1 MTIGTSFLI
10 VLVLLVSLA
19 WYGLQV
25 HALRDLRRR
34 PRVRGDNKV
43 LWALL
48 ILCLPFGG
56 ALIYLSAGPTSF
68 IARPDARTTRPGIRP
83 RSLEPRP
90 RPPRDPHR

>member
-1 MTIGTSFLI
+1 VTLGSFFLI
-10 VLVLLVSLA
+10 LLVLVVSLA

-48 ILCLPFGG
+48 ILCLPIGG

-68 IARPDARTTRPGIRP
+68 IARPDGRP
-83 RSLEPRP
+83 RSPDGRP
-90 RPPRDPHR
+90 RTPPAPRR

>member
-1 MTIGTSFLI
+1 LDFGMIILVAV
-10 VLVLLVSLA
+10 VLVVSVV
-19 WYGLQV
+19 WYGLQF

-48 ILCLPFGG
+48 ILCLPIGG

-68 IARPDARTTRPGIRP
+68 IPRT
-83 RSLEPRP
+83 EPRP
-90 RPPRDPHR
+90 RPPRGPRG